1 MLKKAGEKVDEMQ
14 EQIGNFN
21 RDENPFKSQMEKLFK
36 KKKKTIPEMKD
47 SLNRIQ
53 NHQ

>member
-1 MLKKAGEKVDEMQ
+1 MLKNAGEKVDEMQ
-14 EQIGNFN
+14 KQIGNFN
-21 RDENPFKSQMEKLFK
+21 RDENSFKSQMEKLLK
-36 KKKKTIPEMKD
+36 KKKIPEMKD

>member
-1 MLKKAGEKVDEMQ
+1 MLKNAGEKVDEMQ
-14 EQIGNFN
+14 KQIGNFN
-21 RDENPFKSQMEKLFK
+21 RDENSFKSQMEKLLK
-36 KKKKTIPEMKD
+36 KKIPDMKD